1 MQSKSPDA
9 IMAGFKR
16 KRVHR
21 NEEDEDSDQDLG
33 LSGKQMS
40 SSGASIKLN
49 KQQED
54 ELIKELR

>member
-1 MQSKSPDA
+1 
-9 IMAGFKR
+9 MAGFKR
-16 KRVHR
+16 KRVHQ

-54 ELIKELR
+54 ELIKELQ